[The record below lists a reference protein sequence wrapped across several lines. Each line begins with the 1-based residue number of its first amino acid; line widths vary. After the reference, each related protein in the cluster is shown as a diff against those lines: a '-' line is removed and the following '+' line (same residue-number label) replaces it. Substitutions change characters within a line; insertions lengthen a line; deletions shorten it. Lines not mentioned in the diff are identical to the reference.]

1 MTKQEILDGLE
12 GLKDMVNH
20 VGKQT
25 IDALKAGVS
34 GLEESAAVICPE
46 VYGTSEKEVVPEPQE
61 EKPFVSGGRFA
72 EKKTVPHGTK
82 KKK

>member
-20 VGKQT
+20 VGKQA
-25 IDALKAGVS
+25 IDAIKAGVM
-34 GLEESAAVICPE
+34 GLQVVDPIAPIVVEGEPE
-46 VYGTSEKEVVPEPQE
+46 VHVPKEEA
-61 EKPFVSGGRFA
+61 FVSGGRFA
-72 EKKTVPHGTK
+72 EKKPVPHGTK